1 MLLAYGLFI
10 LTFPPPKK
18 KNKSVLK
25 PEFYIFLDW
34 RNLIVLCE
42 GYELWIYDDLVRQVP
57 HVIYG
62 DLVRQVPHVIYGDH
76 VRQVPHVIYGDLVR
90 QVPHVIFK
98 GPSPV
103 SAYSEK
109 VQRVGKMNS
118 SASY

>member
-62 DLVRQVPHVIYGDH
+62 DLVRQVPHVI
-76 VRQVPHVIYGDLVR
+76 
-90 QVPHVIFK
+90 FK